1 MGWGGKF
8 VPRPPFWRNYG
19 TIRHIGTQLGAI
31 MSSNIRVQRVCSQC
45 GKEFTARTT
54 TTQYCGDTCAKRA
67 YKARIRAGKIEQ
79 SDKDTQRIKAQPI
92 EELKAKAFLSIAETC
107 KLVGISRRTVC
118 RMIQRGELATGKAGR
133 RTIIRRSDLEQVLFG
148 QPRTIA
154 PPPERQPEQ
163 KQVGIADCYTLT
175 EVQSKYGISGAAL
188 QNLIKR
194 NSIPKIKK
202 GWFAYVPKT
211 VIDKLLS

>member
-1 MGWGGKF
+1 
-8 VPRPPFWRNYG
+8 
-19 TIRHIGTQLGAI
+19 

-163 KQVGIADCYTLT
+163 EQVGIADCYTLT